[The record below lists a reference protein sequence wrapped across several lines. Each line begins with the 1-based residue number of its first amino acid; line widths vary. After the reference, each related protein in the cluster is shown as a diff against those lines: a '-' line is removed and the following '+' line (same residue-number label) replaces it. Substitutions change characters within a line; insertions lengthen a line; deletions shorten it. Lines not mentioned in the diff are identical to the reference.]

1 MHRGSQPSD
10 AVDEVFLT
18 MNAKT
23 AHPTFGPVRSEP
35 PKQHENDNNDQDE
48 ADNADATVT
57 VAVTVAAEAATEATK
72 QKDDEQDDEYQS
84 HDLYSC

>member
-10 AVDEVFLT
+10 AVDEVVLT

-57 VAVTVAAEAATEATK
+57 VAVTVAAEAATEG
-72 QKDDEQDDEYQS
+72 QS
-84 HDLYSC
+84 L